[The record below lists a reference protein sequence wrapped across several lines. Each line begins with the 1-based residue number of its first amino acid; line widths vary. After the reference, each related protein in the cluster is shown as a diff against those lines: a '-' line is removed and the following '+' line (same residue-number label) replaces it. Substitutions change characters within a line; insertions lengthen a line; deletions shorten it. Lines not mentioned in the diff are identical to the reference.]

1 MSKIESTAIRR
12 PLLRRA
18 FLLALV
24 PAVILAGRIAK
35 SEVVRVPTADGT
47 EWTITITP
55 ADRIVAALD
64 DQPLPSPG
72 SDATLPPSD
81 EPGNP
86 FEAEEPTEESET
98 LPVPQAIEPTEP
110 APAADP
116 DPLPM
121 PPAPAPQKDQ
131 LSESAP
137 VVDQTEYHAISDMGI
152 AIVPNYRQPT
162 RGDEYRRIYGSI
174 PFSRA
179 EYLANPSYRHDST
192 MELMTGVP
200 RQSALSGGY
209 TPRIAGET
217 PRSPLFLYN
226 RYGGIGPYY
235 GSGGV
240 SSHHTG
246 YGFGF
251 NYIPQYAPA
260 FRYFLPLENLY

>member
-1 MSKIESTAIRR
+1 MSKTESTAIRR

-35 SEVVRVPTADGT
+35 SEVVRVPTEDGKD
-47 EWTITITP
+47 WTITITP
-55 ADRIVAALD
+55 AERIVAALD
-64 DQPLPSPG
+64 DNVPV
-72 SDATLPPSD
+72 AE
-81 EPGNP
+81 EPKNP
-86 FEAEEPTEESET
+86 FEEGQPA
-98 LPVPQAIEPTEP
+98 TEP
-110 APAADP
+110 AISTPEPIEAAPTVDP
-116 DPLPM
+116 EPLPM
-121 PPAPAPQKDQ
+121 PPAPTPQ
-131 LSESAP
+131 LTPAAEPSEYS
-137 VVDQTEYHAISDMGI
+137 EINDMGI

-162 RGDEYRRIYGSI
+162 RADEYEQLYDAI

-200 RQSALSGGY
+200 RQSALSRGY
-209 TPRIAGET
+209 TPQIASET

-240 SSHHTG
+240 SSHHVG

-260 FRYFLPLENLY
+260 FRYFLPIENLY